1 MDALVMAGGAAT
13 RMGGVEKPIVQLE
26 GRPMIAY
33 VIDALLASRNVG
45 HIFVAVS
52 SRVPVTAEYVRT
64 AFAGDDR
71 VSPVM
76 TPGAGYVE
84 DTAYAAEALGLFRP
98 FLVISSDL
106 PLATAAVIDE
116 AIAVYDASGCEALS
130 VRVDA
135 SCVPPELE
143 PDTVLVDEG
152 KRNVPAG
159 INIIDGRHMG
169 RYQEERILIVSDS
182 RLAAN
187 VNYRKD
193 LAYCEKIIHGE
204 RPR

>member
-1 MDALVMAGGAAT
+1 MAGGAAT
-13 RMGGVEKPIVQLE
+13 RMGGVDKAIVPLD
-26 GRPMIAY
+26 GRPLIAY
-33 VIDALLASRNVG
+33 VIDALASSRNIG
-45 HIFVAVS
+45 HIYVAIS
-52 SRVPVTAEYVRT
+52 GRVPLTTEYVKAT
-64 AFAGDDR
+64 FAGDPR

-98 FLVISSDL
+98 FLVISSDV
-106 PLATAAVIDE
+106 PMTTVAVIDE
-116 AIAVYDASGCEALS
+116 AIARYETSGCEALS

-143 PDTVLVDEG
+143 PDTILEDNG

-159 INIIDGRHMG
+159 INIVDGRHMG
-169 RYQEERILIVSDS
+169 RYQEELILIVSDG

-187 VNYRKD
+187 VNYKKD
-193 LAYCEKIIHGE
+193 LTYCEKILRGK
-204 RPR
+204 RSR

>member
-1 MDALVMAGGAAT
+1 MAGGAAT
-13 RMGGVEKPIVQLE
+13 RMGGVEKPIVPLG

-106 PLATAAVIDE
+106 PLATVAVIDE

>member
-1 MDALVMAGGAAT
+1 MAGGAAT
-13 RMGGVEKPIVQLE
+13 RMGSVEKPIVRL
-26 GRPMIAY
+26 GSRPMIAY
-33 VIDALLASRNVG
+33 VIDALAASRNIG
-45 HIFVAVS
+45 HIYIAVS
-52 SRVPVTAEYVRT
+52 DRVPQTTEYIRT
-64 AFAGDDR
+64 TFAGDSK

-98 FLVISSDL
+98 FLVISSDV
-106 PLATAAVIDE
+106 PMATATVIDE
-116 AIAVYDASGCEALS
+116 AVERYEASGCEALS

-143 PDTVLVDEG
+143 TDTILEDNG

-159 INIIDGRHMG
+159 INIVDGRHMG
-169 RYQEERILIVSDS
+169 RYQEELIFVVSDG

-187 VNYRKD
+187 VNYKKD
-193 LAYCEKIIHGE
+193 LAYCEKIMRGE
-204 RPR
+204 RSR